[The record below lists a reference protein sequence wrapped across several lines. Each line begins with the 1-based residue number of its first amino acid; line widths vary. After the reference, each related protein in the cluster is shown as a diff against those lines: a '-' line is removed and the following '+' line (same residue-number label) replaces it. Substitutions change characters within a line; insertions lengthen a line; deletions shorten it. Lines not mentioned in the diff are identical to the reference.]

1 VVEPGTYPRLHWRE
15 LSDSVHVGSA
25 DGRVAAILY
34 TVDAGDSLE
43 FCGLLTAAPDQ
54 DIEVLF
60 GVAEGT
66 AWWDARWRRGRH
78 GCEFLYAEYLAGA

>member
-1 VVEPGTYPRLHWRE
+1 MVEPGTYLRLHWRA

-25 DGRVAAILY
+25 DGRVVAVLY

-43 FCGLLTAAPDQ
+43 FCGLLTDRPDQ
-54 DIEVLF
+54 EVEVLF

-66 AWWDARWRRGRH
+66 AWWDTRWQRGEN
-78 GCEFLYAEYLAGA
+78 GCEFLYAEYLADA